1 MTDFKPTILI
11 VDDMQVN
18 LTILSEIL
26 KNKYHI
32 KIAKSGKKALEIVEN
47 SNIDLVLLDIVMP
60 ELDGYEV
67 CKILKNSE
75 KSKDIPVIFVTANS
89 DACDEEKGFLMGAVD
104 YITKPFN
111 PTTILARVK
120 AHINLHLKQIELEK
134 YILMIEKISITDG
147 LTNVYNRRHF
157 NDIFPKIINS
167 AKRNDELICFL
178 LIDID
183 HFKQYNDNYG
193 HQMGDEVLIRFADCL
208 KSSLKRVDDM
218 CFRLGGEEFGI
229 IYKSEDKQ
237 KAFEFANILKN
248 SIENLKIV
256 HEYNGASNYVT
267 ASLGLICKY
276 ARDIKNIDEIY
287 KQADDLLYE
296 AKKSGRNIVSVE
308 KN

>member
-75 KSKDIPVIFVTANS
+75 NSKDIPVIFVTANS

-167 AKRNDELICFL
+167 AKRNNELISFL

-193 HQMGDEVLIRFADCL
+193 HQMGDEVLIKFADCL

>member
-75 KSKDIPVIFVTANS
+75 NSKDIPVIFVTANS

-193 HQMGDEVLIRFADCL
+193 HQMGDEVLIKFADCL

-237 KAFEFANILKN
+237 KALEFANILKN

>member
-75 KSKDIPVIFVTANS
+75 NSKDIPVIFVTANS

-167 AKRNDELICFL
+167 AKRNNELISFL

-193 HQMGDEVLIRFADCL
+193 HQMGDEVLIKFADCL

-237 KAFEFANILKN
+237 KALEFANILKN

>member
-75 KSKDIPVIFVTANS
+75 TSKDIPVIFVTANS

-167 AKRNDELICFL
+167 AKRNNELISFL

-193 HQMGDEVLIRFADCL
+193 HQMGDEVLIKFADCL

>member
-193 HQMGDEVLIRFADCL
+193 HQMGDEVLIKFADCL
-208 KSSLKRVDDM
+208 KSSLKRADDM

-237 KAFEFANILKN
+237 KALEFANILKN
-248 SIENLKIV
+248 SIENLKIE
-256 HEYNGASNYVT
+256 HKYNSSSKYVT
-267 ASLGLICKY
+267 ASLGLICRH

-287 KQADDLLYE
+287 KQTDDLLYE
-296 AKKSGRNIVSVE
+296 AKKSGRNIVGVE
-308 KN
+308 KI